1 MLNTVGNFITS
12 RLNAGWDTIYWVM
25 MEMDVIQWGIVS
37 VVFVVAGFMA
47 LRTRF

>member
-1 MLNTVGNFITS
+1 MFKAIANSIVS
-12 RLNAGWDTIYWVM
+12 RLSDGWDTIYWVM
-25 MEMDVIQWGIVS
+25 IEMDVIQWGILS